1 MRATVFLLFSVV
13 VVAGCGSE
21 EPWTSGSKL
30 EADVFDDGEGARTLI
45 DFRVRA
51 TNRAC
56 TGLGCGDGVALTE
69 SFRSTGLDGIS
80 MQGLEGDDGSWMFES
95 LYDVE
100 RGGPCTFLQYGD
112 TYRCG
117 FVERFPV
124 AYTACDAYALA
135 CDPASETCREGA
147 LVVLTG
153 EGEDGAFYAIGART
167 EGAPIECTVDYGCKG
182 CEARALVKTDPAT
195 LPEAHTRWVGTGRYQ
210 VESWSDEDGSWTIP
224 KRTRELRDMETG
236 EPCFLDRP
244 SPDADAVCA
253 PN

>member
-1 MRATVFLLFSVV
+1 MRARALLLVSMMVA
-13 VVAGCGSE
+13 VAGCGSD

-45 DFRVRA
+45 DFRLRA

-56 TGLGCGDGVALTE
+56 TGIACGDGVVLTQ
-69 SFRSTGLDGIS
+69 SFRDSGLEGIS
-80 MQGLEGDDGSWMFES
+80 MQGLEGDDGSWMFEN
-95 LYDVE
+95 LWDVE

-117 FVERFPV
+117 FVQRFPA
-124 AYTACDAYALA
+124 AYTRCDAYAFA

-147 LVVLTG
+147 LVLLMG
-153 EGEDGAFYAIGART
+153 EGYDETFYAIGAKT
-167 EGAPIECTVDYGCKG
+167 DAAPIDCTIDFGCPG
-182 CEARALVKTDPAT
+182 CEARALVKVDPET

-224 KRTRELRDMETG
+224 KRTRELRDMGTG
-236 EPCFLDRP
+236 KPCFLDRA
-244 SPDADAVCA
+244 SPDADAVCT
-253 PN
+253 P